1 MTGRKGATEREA
13 AQAIIQEAKSLIQQE
28 LGGLGIQW
36 KTPESRN
43 SLEEG
48 SNPDQNRMD
57 CSRDLD
63 KSSNNHQI
71 GLMKMKPKGSV
82 RKRRSLSRKSPGLYQ
97 ARSSR
102 GKGFDRQEKSVV
114 ISPPSFNSQ
123 SRRNKS
129 NIGTDSDSGKPCD
142 NDCIVIV
149 DDSSGDPNE
158 RQGNKEIPSIK
169 DSVIRQIE
177 EQSCQQGNTNNPEER
192 DCEKNCTSE
201 VRVQPNHMY
210 HKDQLQRDLVKTNA
224 NCNEEA
230 GKELTGL
237 HEAREKP
244 RVEAIK
250 AKPSG
255 CTERENVSSSSA
267 SSSAAA
273 AASSSSSSSV
283 INSSSRPAE
292 DSHVFKSPISS
303 SVSTGIKKSGP
314 KTRSS
319 SSPFSTLST
328 SSTSLGSSTASAMMS
343 PQLAKN
349 KNDMIKIPSDKRNA
363 MPNQSIQRGI
373 LSGVQQKISNSTDL
387 KTVNGKLNKHESDVR
402 TINERRQKADL
413 TPEANLELR
422 DRGDSEERKKLQE
435 IKVNKT
441 IEPMICSEDFADS
454 FVFESQMDGNMEA
467 FPGLCNEDS
476 QSLQSK
482 KTLGDSEKINSK
494 TVVDK
499 IIEKQ
504 INSNAVFQPNGSSS
518 SKKHLLR
525 NAHIV
530 VEKQRTNT
538 ALSTAD
544 AATVNK
550 EQVDDEHS
558 TDGNDMNLSCSLLS
572 SHDVSCDL
580 LPASNFERCMVSDDE
595 SDVCRDESYRDL
607 RIPYLSGQEA
617 CFDGNE
623 RKADPALGGYQ
634 ISQGLLQEL
643 DETFSEDCSQGSKG
657 QSQRSA
663 GQGGS
668 FKNGKKQN
676 NNSIDGMEASKVEQG
691 KATEQNLKTFEKK
704 KNGQIIERKME
715 EAEVGV
721 TEEMDDS
728 LTLSMVF
735 EVIEN
740 CDKGQCN
747 KNLNSKTDESN
758 TNQLTSRRSSQRNA
772 KSNSK
777 KTNEII
783 CEELKSKK
791 SSECNKRST
800 LKSTESSFTKVK
812 CSRSSQ
818 DKDKRLSPGT
828 LAFLDDLHTS
838 LDTDSDTIVMKT
850 PLCQRRRGNNNKEGS
865 TRESVVMDE
874 DLQNG
879 YSGEDNVR
887 RNECLS
893 PTPPRLSLVNSPKTI
908 RKATPNRHRPQKQDD
923 RRSAR
928 KNIESLGVSM
938 KNSRLPVVESA
949 KSTEEEEVKEWNSGK
964 LESPTGEDPP
974 YVERGPVV
982 DPNETGLPPSQ
993 GAFTIID
1000 VCADKVLFDTFI
1012 KEWNC
1017 QPSFAISLACIN
1029 KPRDPVTTT
1038 GGIGAK
1044 FTKAGDTGHTSCKGM

>member
-1 MTGRKGATEREA
+1 
-13 AQAIIQEAKSLIQQE
+13 
-28 LGGLGIQW
+28 
-36 KTPESRN
+36 
-43 SLEEG
+43 
-48 SNPDQNRMD
+48 
-57 CSRDLD
+57 
-63 KSSNNHQI
+63 
-71 GLMKMKPKGSV
+71 
-82 RKRRSLSRKSPGLYQ
+82 
-97 ARSSR
+97 
-102 GKGFDRQEKSVV
+102 
-114 ISPPSFNSQ
+114 
-123 SRRNKS
+123 
-129 NIGTDSDSGKPCD
+129 
-142 NDCIVIV
+142 
-149 DDSSGDPNE
+149 
-158 RQGNKEIPSIK
+158 
-169 DSVIRQIE
+169 
-177 EQSCQQGNTNNPEER
+177 
-192 DCEKNCTSE
+192 
-201 VRVQPNHMY
+201 
-210 HKDQLQRDLVKTNA
+210 
-224 NCNEEA
+224 
-230 GKELTGL
+230 
-237 HEAREKP
+237 
-244 RVEAIK
+244 
-250 AKPSG
+250 
-255 CTERENVSSSSA
+255 
-267 SSSAAA
+267 
-273 AASSSSSSSV
+273 
-283 INSSSRPAE
+283 
-292 DSHVFKSPISS
+292 
-303 SVSTGIKKSGP
+303 
-314 KTRSS
+314 
-319 SSPFSTLST
+319 
-328 SSTSLGSSTASAMMS
+328 MS

-349 KNDMIKIPSDKRNA
+349 KNDLIKIPSNKRNA

-373 LSGVQQKISNSTDL
+373 LSGVQHIITNSTDL
-387 KTVNGKLNKHESDVR
+387 KTVNGKLNEHESDVR

-413 TPEANLELR
+413 TPEANFRELR

-467 FPGLCNEDS
+467 FPGLCIEDA

-668 FKNGKKQN
+668 FKNGKNQN
-676 NNSIDGMEASKVEQG
+676 NNSIDGIEASKVEQC
-691 KATEQNLKTFEKK
+691 KATEQNLKTFEK

-728 LTLSMVF
+728 LTLSMVY

-747 KNLNSKTDESN
+747 KKADKSN

-777 KTNEII
+777 KTNEIKS
-783 CEELKSKK
+783 EELKSKK

-800 LKSTESSFTKVK
+800 LKSKESSFTKVK

-838 LDTDSDTIVMKT
+838 IDTDSDTVVMMT
-850 PLCQRRRGNNNKEGS
+850 ALCQRRRGNNNKEGS
-865 TRESVVMDE
+865 TRDSVVMDE

-879 YSGEDNVR
+879 FSGEDNVR
-887 RNECLS
+887 TNECLS

-938 KNSRLPVVESA
+938 KNSKVPFVECA
-949 KSTEEEEVKEWNSGK
+949 KSAEEEVREWNSGK
-964 LESPTGEDPP
+964 LECPPGEDPP

-982 DPNETGLPPSQ
+982 DPNETGIPPSQ

-1012 KEWNC
+1012 KEWSC

-1044 FTKAGDTGHTSCKGM
+1044 FTKAGDTGHTSSKGM

>member
-1 MTGRKGATEREA
+1 
-13 AQAIIQEAKSLIQQE
+13 
-28 LGGLGIQW
+28 
-36 KTPESRN
+36 
-43 SLEEG
+43 
-48 SNPDQNRMD
+48 
-57 CSRDLD
+57 
-63 KSSNNHQI
+63 
-71 GLMKMKPKGSV
+71 
-82 RKRRSLSRKSPGLYQ
+82 
-97 ARSSR
+97 
-102 GKGFDRQEKSVV
+102 
-114 ISPPSFNSQ
+114 
-123 SRRNKS
+123 
-129 NIGTDSDSGKPCD
+129 
-142 NDCIVIV
+142 
-149 DDSSGDPNE
+149 
-158 RQGNKEIPSIK
+158 
-169 DSVIRQIE
+169 
-177 EQSCQQGNTNNPEER
+177 
-192 DCEKNCTSE
+192 
-201 VRVQPNHMY
+201 
-210 HKDQLQRDLVKTNA
+210 
-224 NCNEEA
+224 
-230 GKELTGL
+230 
-237 HEAREKP
+237 
-244 RVEAIK
+244 
-250 AKPSG
+250 
-255 CTERENVSSSSA
+255 
-267 SSSAAA
+267 
-273 AASSSSSSSV
+273 
-283 INSSSRPAE
+283 
-292 DSHVFKSPISS
+292 
-303 SVSTGIKKSGP
+303 
-314 KTRSS
+314 
-319 SSPFSTLST
+319 
-328 SSTSLGSSTASAMMS
+328 MMS

-349 KNDMIKIPSDKRNA
+349 KNGMIKIPSNKRNA
-363 MPNQSIQRGI
+363 MPNQSIQREI
-373 LSGVQQKISNSTDL
+373 LSGVQQIITNSTDL
-387 KTVNGKLNKHESDVR
+387 KTVNGKLNEHESDVG

-413 TPEANLELR
+413 TPEANFRELR

-467 FPGLCNEDS
+467 FPGLCNEVS

-494 TVVDK
+494 IVVDK
-499 IIEKQ
+499 IIKKQ
-504 INSNAVFQPNGSSS
+504 INSNGVFQPNGSSS
-518 SKKHLLR
+518 SKKHLVR

-530 VEKQRTNT
+530 VEKHRTNT

-617 CFDGNE
+617 ACFDGNE
-623 RKADPALGGYQ
+623 RKADLALGGYQ

-643 DETFSEDCSQGSKG
+643 DETFSEECSQGSKG

-728 LTLSMVF
+728 LTLSMVY

-747 KNLNSKTDESN
+747 KNLNSKTDKFN
-758 TNQLTSRRSSQRNA
+758 KNQLTSRRSSQRNA

-783 CEELKSKK
+783 CEELISKK

-800 LKSTESSFTKVK
+800 LKSKESSFTKVK

-865 TRESVVMDE
+865 TRDSVVMDEVMDE
-874 DLQNG
+874 DLQNE

-887 RNECLS
+887 TNECLS

-938 KNSRLPVVESA
+938 KNSKVPFVESA
-949 KSTEEEEVKEWNSGK
+949 KSAEEEVREWNSGK

-982 DPNETGLPPSQ
+982 DPNETGIPPSQ

-1044 FTKAGDTGHTSCKGM
+1044 FTEAGDTGHKSSKGM

>member
-1 MTGRKGATEREA
+1 
-13 AQAIIQEAKSLIQQE
+13 
-28 LGGLGIQW
+28 
-36 KTPESRN
+36 
-43 SLEEG
+43 
-48 SNPDQNRMD
+48 
-57 CSRDLD
+57 
-63 KSSNNHQI
+63 
-71 GLMKMKPKGSV
+71 
-82 RKRRSLSRKSPGLYQ
+82 
-97 ARSSR
+97 
-102 GKGFDRQEKSVV
+102 
-114 ISPPSFNSQ
+114 
-123 SRRNKS
+123 
-129 NIGTDSDSGKPCD
+129 
-142 NDCIVIV
+142 
-149 DDSSGDPNE
+149 
-158 RQGNKEIPSIK
+158 
-169 DSVIRQIE
+169 
-177 EQSCQQGNTNNPEER
+177 
-192 DCEKNCTSE
+192 
-201 VRVQPNHMY
+201 
-210 HKDQLQRDLVKTNA
+210 
-224 NCNEEA
+224 
-230 GKELTGL
+230 
-237 HEAREKP
+237 
-244 RVEAIK
+244 
-250 AKPSG
+250 
-255 CTERENVSSSSA
+255 
-267 SSSAAA
+267 
-273 AASSSSSSSV
+273 
-283 INSSSRPAE
+283 
-292 DSHVFKSPISS
+292 
-303 SVSTGIKKSGP
+303 
-314 KTRSS
+314 
-319 SSPFSTLST
+319 
-328 SSTSLGSSTASAMMS
+328 MS

-349 KNDMIKIPSDKRNA
+349 KNGMIKIPSNKRNA
-363 MPNQSIQRGI
+363 MPNQSIQREI
-373 LSGVQQKISNSTDL
+373 LSGVQQIITNSTDL
-387 KTVNGKLNKHESDVR
+387 KTVNGKLNEHESDVG

-413 TPEANLELR
+413 TPEANFRELR

-467 FPGLCNEDS
+467 FPGLCNEVS

-494 TVVDK
+494 IVVDK

-504 INSNAVFQPNGSSS
+504 INSNGFFQPNGSSS
-518 SKKHLLR
+518 SKKHLVR

-530 VEKQRTNT
+530 VEKHRTNT

-617 CFDGNE
+617 ACFDGNE
-623 RKADPALGGYQ
+623 RKADLALGGYQ

-643 DETFSEDCSQGSKG
+643 DETFSEECSQGSKG

-728 LTLSMVF
+728 LTLSMVY

-747 KNLNSKTDESN
+747 KNLNSKTDKFN
-758 TNQLTSRRSSQRNA
+758 KNQLTSRRSSQRNA

-783 CEELKSKK
+783 CEELISKK

-800 LKSTESSFTKVK
+800 LKSKESSFTKVK

-838 LDTDSDTIVMKT
+838 LDTDSDIVVMKT

-865 TRESVVMDE
+865 TRDSVVMDE
-874 DLQNG
+874 DLQNE

-887 RNECLS
+887 TNECLS

-938 KNSRLPVVESA
+938 KNSKVPFVESA
-949 KSTEEEEVKEWNSGK
+949 KSAEEEVREWNSGK

-982 DPNETGLPPSQ
+982 DPNETGIPPSQ

-1044 FTKAGDTGHTSCKGM
+1044 FTEAGDTGHKSSKGM

>member
-1 MTGRKGATEREA
+1 
-13 AQAIIQEAKSLIQQE
+13 
-28 LGGLGIQW
+28 
-36 KTPESRN
+36 
-43 SLEEG
+43 
-48 SNPDQNRMD
+48 
-57 CSRDLD
+57 
-63 KSSNNHQI
+63 
-71 GLMKMKPKGSV
+71 
-82 RKRRSLSRKSPGLYQ
+82 
-97 ARSSR
+97 
-102 GKGFDRQEKSVV
+102 
-114 ISPPSFNSQ
+114 
-123 SRRNKS
+123 
-129 NIGTDSDSGKPCD
+129 
-142 NDCIVIV
+142 
-149 DDSSGDPNE
+149 
-158 RQGNKEIPSIK
+158 
-169 DSVIRQIE
+169 
-177 EQSCQQGNTNNPEER
+177 
-192 DCEKNCTSE
+192 
-201 VRVQPNHMY
+201 
-210 HKDQLQRDLVKTNA
+210 
-224 NCNEEA
+224 
-230 GKELTGL
+230 
-237 HEAREKP
+237 
-244 RVEAIK
+244 
-250 AKPSG
+250 
-255 CTERENVSSSSA
+255 
-267 SSSAAA
+267 
-273 AASSSSSSSV
+273 
-283 INSSSRPAE
+283 
-292 DSHVFKSPISS
+292 
-303 SVSTGIKKSGP
+303 
-314 KTRSS
+314 
-319 SSPFSTLST
+319 
-328 SSTSLGSSTASAMMS
+328 MS

-349 KNDMIKIPSDKRNA
+349 KNDLIKIPSNKRNA

-373 LSGVQQKISNSTDL
+373 LYGVQKKITNSTDL
-387 KTVNGKLNKHESDVR
+387 KTVNGKLNEHESDVR

-413 TPEANLELR
+413 TPEANFRELR

-467 FPGLCNEDS
+467 FPGLCNEVS

-494 TVVDK
+494 IVVDK

-504 INSNAVFQPNGSSS
+504 INSNGVFQPNGSSS
-518 SKKHLLR
+518 SKKHLVR

-530 VEKQRTNT
+530 VEKHRTNT

-558 TDGNDMNLSCSLLS
+558 TDGNAMNLSCSLLS

-607 RIPYLSGQEA
+607 RIPYLSGQEAA

-676 NNSIDGMEASKVEQG
+676 NNSIDGMKASKVEQG

-704 KNGQIIERKME
+704 KNGQIIERKIE

-728 LTLSMVF
+728 LTLSMVY

-747 KNLNSKTDESN
+747 KNLNSNADESN
-758 TNQLTSRRSSQRNA
+758 TNQLTSRRSSQHNA

-777 KTNEII
+777 KTNEIN

-791 SSECNKRST
+791 TSECNKRST
-800 LKSTESSFTKVK
+800 LKSKESSFTKMK

-838 LDTDSDTIVMKT
+838 LDTDSDIVVMKT
-850 PLCQRRRGNNNKEGS
+850 PLCQRRGGNDNKEGS
-865 TRESVVMDE
+865 TRDSVVIDE

-887 RNECLS
+887 TNECLS

-938 KNSRLPVVESA
+938 KNSKVPSVESA
-949 KSTEEEEVKEWNSGK
+949 KSTEEEVREWNSGK

-982 DPNETGLPPSQ
+982 HPNETGIPPSQ

-1044 FTKAGDTGHTSCKGM
+1044 FTKAGDTGHTSSKGM